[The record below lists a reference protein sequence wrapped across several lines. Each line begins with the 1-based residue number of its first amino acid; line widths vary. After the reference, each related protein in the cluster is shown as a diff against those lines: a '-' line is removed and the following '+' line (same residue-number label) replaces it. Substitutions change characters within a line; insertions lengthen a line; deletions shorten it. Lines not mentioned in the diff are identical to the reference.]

1 MIVRYYQM
9 PDGTLGKLSSMP
21 APDLPF
27 ESTEITQAQYESILQ
42 DAKDAIAQKIQDD
55 VVANAAAALE
65 HETQAADDYAAL
77 VAAGI
82 PTETASRLTGHQ
94 A

>member
-1 MIVRYYQM
+1 MITRYYQM
-9 PDGTLGKLSSMP
+9 DDGTLGKLSSMP

-27 ESTEITQAQYESILQ
+27 QSTELTQVQYDAIIQDSKDAVAQKLQ
-42 DAKDAIAQKIQDD
+42 DA

-77 VAAGI
+77 ITAGI
-82 PTETASRLTGHQ
+82 PAETASRLTGHQ